1 MRIRFQS
8 VPWDLYGLVIY
19 AVVVSAVLLA
29 AGSGNLLGALLTVFV
44 PGYLAAAALLPR
56 RGQADVLLR
65 IALSVGLSLAL
76 VAFLGVV
83 LNFTPWGIT
92 LASVTT
98 GILLVSVLLAAVA
111 YYRRMAVPAD
121 ARLGLSLDMQLARW
135 SEYSLIEKLLAV
147 ILVAVLIVAVPLL
160 GYAFTKPRPSAPFT
174 ELYLLSPTGNFTGY
188 PSQLNVSQP
197 GTLEVVVANHE
208 AQAVNYTLRV
218 DLVGVRI
225 VYNATSRT
233 NDTVELNRT
242 TWTWDNR
249 SLGDGDAWT
258 QTYTFTISA
267 AGTWQIQFVLNRDG
281 DLTTAYREAAFLV
294 TVS

>member
-29 AGSGNLLGALLTVFV
+29 TGWGNLLGALLTVFV

-98 GILLVSVLLAAVA
+98 GILLVSLLLAAAA
-111 YYRRMAVPAD
+111 YRRRMAVPAD